1 VAQAP
6 LRLVAGLA
14 NAFLTMQITATVEQ
28 AEDDSWTACAHV
40 GDHLILG
47 DGGTQEEAIASLGDG
62 LRSWVEYLKEKG
74 KSLPQIVT
82 LEVAT

>member
-1 VAQAP
+1 
-6 LRLVAGLA
+6 
-14 NAFLTMQITATVEQ
+14 MQITATVEQ
-28 AEDDSWTACAHV
+28 AEDGSWTACAHV
-40 GDHLILG
+40 GDDLILG
-47 DGGTQEEAIASLGDG
+47 DGDTQEEAIASLGDG